1 MHSVLWQNAPCTF
14 DSSFLRFF
22 SNCGKV
28 SRKSLS
34 SASDATFCKNGR
46 FSHQSKKLWVV
57 QIAHLIIQKG
67 R

>member
-1 MHSVLWQNAPCTF
+1 MHIVLWQNALCTF
-14 DSSFLRFF
+14 DSSFLRVF
-22 SNCGKV
+22 SNCGKLCC
-28 SRKSLS
+28 KSLS
-34 SASDATFCKNGR
+34 TASVATFCKNGR